1 MIKPQE
7 LFRPVMMFWLC
18 AISVF
23 AQPPSQPL
31 TLDDCVRLAEA
42 AQSSITVAK
51 QQAEIARY
59 GLTVARAG
67 FLPQAAVNTAFN
79 YNSPLPHNR
88 EEFSFVAANGIRE
101 YVGVG
106 AVNLDIDTSGR
117 LRAQMARARA
127 DADAAAANILLSQRD
142 LKRAITAAYYRLL
155 LARHMVQVSRDSL
168 QEAQAFEQRTNLL
181 FQGMEAARAD
191 VVKAHAESQFL
202 LQSVNAAELEA
213 RMANHDLA
221 SFWTIDVDAELSIV
235 DRLDEQLPTPEPS
248 TPAAARPFVN
258 RFEFRLYD
266 AQRRGFLADA
276 RRARADRLPQL
287 SFTYEYGLDST
298 RVAWSDRGYAA
309 FVNFRIPVFDWFR
322 ARSTE
327 RQFQLQAK
335 QVQTQSTIAERTFSR
350 DYRDALARVELIYGQ
365 IAITQEQVNASQE
378 NLRLARVRYEGGEG
392 SALDV
397 VAAQSQFTQA
407 RTNFYT
413 AKANYLNSRAELE
426 VTAGR

>member
-1 MIKPQE
+1 MMKLQP
-7 LFRPVMMFWLC
+7 LFCPVTLIWLY
-18 AISVF
+18 ATSAL
-23 AQPPSQPL
+23 AQPPSKPL

-42 AQSSITVAK
+42 AQSSVTIAK

-59 GLTVARAG
+59 GITAAVAG

-79 YNSPLPHNR
+79 YNSPLPRNR
-88 EEFSFVAANGIRE
+88 EEFSFVSANGIRE

-117 LRAQMARARA
+117 LRAQLARARA
-127 DADAAAANILLSQRD
+127 DAAEAAANIMLSQRD
-142 LKRAITAAYYRLL
+142 LKRAITAAFYRLL
-155 LARHMVQVSRDSL
+155 LARHLAQVSRDSL
-168 QEAQAFEQRTNLL
+168 QEAEAFERRTNLL
-181 FQGMEAARAD
+181 VQGMEAARAD
-191 VVKAHAESQFL
+191 AVKAHAESQFL
-202 LQSVNAAELEA
+202 RQSVNAADLEA

-221 SFWTIDVDAELSIV
+221 SFWTIDVDGELSIA
-235 DRLDEQLPTPEPS
+235 DALEEQIPLPEPS
-248 TPAAARPFVN
+248 TPATARPFIN
-258 RFEFRLYD
+258 RFEFRVYD

-287 SFTYEYGLDST
+287 SFTYEYGIDST

-322 ARSTE
+322 ARSAE

-335 QVQTQSTIAERTFSR
+335 QVETQSNIAQRTFSR

-365 IAITQEQVNASQE
+365 IAITEEQVNASQE

-392 SALDV
+392 LALDV
-397 VAAQSQFTQA
+397 VAAQSQLAQA

-413 AKANYLNSRAELE
+413 AKANYLNARADLE